1 MKPMAIIAITLY
13 VLGVA
18 DFLMLAK
25 SFGMKVTAPATL
37 IRAFTWPARSAWLV
51 IDELLPKED

>member
-13 VLGVA
+13 ILGVA

-25 SFGMKVTAPATL
+25 CLGMKVTAPATL